1 MTQSRSNAAETS
13 IDPRPILDDLTVV
26 IPTLGR
32 PILEESLNRIASGS
46 AWPAKLIVVDQSSS
60 DTVAGWLARLCR
72 YGLNAEH
79 VPSCQRG
86 KPAALNRGIERVTTR
101 ILAIIDDDCFAEAD
115 WLKLLRQHVYKNPD
129 CVITGPA
136 HPAGREVP
144 VSAVT
149 GKSLSIS
156 RRPGIKF
163 DTFCGSN
170 MGARVA
176 VIHKVGV
183 FDEDPCFIAAAEDC
197 DWAYRALRAR
207 VPILYAPDVIVYHF
221 GWRDA
226 DQRYSRY
233 QLYARS
239 HGSFYGKYLRHGD
252 LLIGLRALIHHI
264 RALKRWLTGA
274 ISGNRE
280 QMLNGRAYFTGLLPG
295 ILDRIRHPQ

>member
-1 MTQSRSNAAETS
+1 V
-13 IDPRPILDDLTVV
+13 LDDVTVV

-32 PILEESLNRIASGS
+32 PILEECLTRIALGS
-46 AWPAKLIVVDQSSS
+46 AWPAKIVVVDQSSS
-60 DTVAGWLARLCR
+60 GTVSGWLARLR
-72 YGLNAEH
+72 RQGLNAEH

-86 KPAALNRGIERVTTR
+86 KPAALNRGIERVTTDVV
-101 ILAIIDDDCFAEAD
+101 AIIDDDCFAEGN
-115 WLKLLRQHVYKNPD
+115 WLESLTQHVKENSD

-144 VSAVT
+144 VAAVT

-176 VIHKVGV
+176 VIHKVGM
-183 FDEDPCFIAAAEDC
+183 FDEDPCFFAAAEDC

-207 VPILYAPDVIVYHF
+207 VPILYAPNVVVYHF

-252 LLIGLRALIHHI
+252 LLIGLRALIHHV

-274 ISGNRE
+274 MTSNRE
-280 QMLNGRAYFTGLLPG
+280 QMLNGRAYFLGLLPG
-295 ILDRIRHPQ
+295 IIARIRRA

>member
-1 MTQSRSNAAETS
+1 MIEYATNTRMTSLE
-13 IDPRPILDDLTVV
+13 PRPVLDDLTVV

-32 PILEESLNRIASGS
+32 PILEESLSRIASGT

-72 YGLNAEH
+72 CGLNAEH
-79 VPSCQRG
+79 VPSRQRG

-101 ILAIIDDDCFAEAD
+101 ILAIIDDDCFAEPD
-115 WLKLLRQHVYKNPD
+115 WLKLLRQHIYNNPD

-136 HPAGREVP
+136 HPAGSEVP

-176 VIHKVGV
+176 VIHKVGM

-197 DWAYRALRAR
+197 DWAYRALTAR
-207 VPILYAPDVIVYHF
+207 VPIIYAPDVVVHHF

-239 HGSFYGKYLRHGD
+239 HGSFYGKYLRRGD
-252 LLIGLRALIHHI
+252 WLIALRALIHHL
-264 RALKRWLTGA
+264 RALKRWVTGA
-274 ISGNRE
+274 ITGNRE
-280 QMLNGRAYFTGLLPG
+280 QMLNGRAYLTGLLPG